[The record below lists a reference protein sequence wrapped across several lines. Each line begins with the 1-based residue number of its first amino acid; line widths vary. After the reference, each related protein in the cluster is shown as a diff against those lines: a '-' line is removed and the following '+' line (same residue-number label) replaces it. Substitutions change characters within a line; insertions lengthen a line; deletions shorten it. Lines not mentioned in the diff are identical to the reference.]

1 MRKSLCLSVILL
13 AGCSSPD
20 EPQVF
25 STSVDVDEAEV
36 ELVLQA
42 LDQITDT
49 EIDIG
54 RLVVLTETTDMD
66 AEQQERFAVTFDGND
81 TELLYHV
88 WREQQDWVHLYV
100 SSDSKDLVDAFKS
113 AAAPFSRDDQ

>member
-1 MRKSLCLSVILL
+1 MRKLLCLSVIFL

-20 EPQVF
+20 EPQAF
-25 STSVDVDEAEV
+25 STSVDVDEAAV
-36 ELVLQA
+36 EAVLQA

-54 RLVVLTETTDMD
+54 RLVELTETTDMD
-66 AEQQERFAVTFDGND
+66 AEQQERFAVTFGGND
-81 TELLYHV
+81 TEILYHV

-100 SSDSKDLVDAFKS
+100 SSDSKGLVDAFKS
-113 AAAPFSRDDQ
+113 AAAPFSRDGE